1 MQSSACGEENRR
13 IACACA
19 EIASST
25 QVKRDALNVCFLTK
39 SRRQNWFLANC
50 QVFGV
55 SLLFTGIS
63 TSTHAYGVEQ
73 VCDYTDR
80 QTVSPLTDLT
90 QNFIR
95 TYIHDDKTVY
105 EILSI

>member
-1 MQSSACGEENRR
+1 MRVPRAEKKNRR

-25 QVKRDALNVCFLTK
+25 QVKRDALNVCFLTN

-55 SLLFTGIS
+55 SLLCTGIS
-63 TSTHAYGVEQ
+63 THAHGVEQ

-80 QTVSPLTDLT
+80 QTVSPLTDLA

-95 TYIHDDKTVY
+95 TYIDDAKTVY
-105 EILSI
+105 QILSI